1 MYSTQ
6 LLLSYAGG
14 NKEEGSRKSSNLP
27 LIIGVTC
34 GAVVVIAVIIILLV
48 FNCKRSTPGGSNS
61 RVGDAM
67 PNEGSGSKRERYEL
81 KPTDSQE
88 ENIVLVEE
96 KGISNQ
102 GME

>member
-14 NKEEGSRKSSNLP
+14 NKEEGSSKSSNLP

-34 GAVVVIAVIIILLV
+34 GAVVVIAVIIILVV
-48 FNCKRSTPGGSNS
+48 FHCKRSNPVGSNS
-61 RVGDAM
+61 CVGDAM
-67 PNEGSGSKRERYEL
+67 PDEGSGLKRERYEL
-81 KPTDSQE
+81 KPTDSPE

>member
-1 MYSTQ
+1 M
-6 LLLSYAGG
+6 SYAGG
-14 NKEEGSRKSSNLP
+14 NKEEGSSKSSNLP

-34 GAVVVIAVIIILLV
+34 GAVVVIAVIIIFV
-48 FNCKRSTPGGSNS
+48 VSHCKRSNTVGSNS

-67 PNEGSGSKRERYEL
+67 PDEGSGSKRERYEL
-81 KPTDSQE
+81 KPTDSPE

-96 KGISNQ
+96 KGISHQ

>member
-1 MYSTQ
+1 M
-6 LLLSYAGG
+6 SYTDR
-14 NKEEGSRKSSNLP
+14 NKDEGSSKSSNLP

-34 GAVVVIAVIIILLV
+34 GAVVVIAVIIILVV
-48 FNCKRSTPGGSNS
+48 FHCKRSTPGGSNS

-67 PNEGSGSKRERYEL
+67 PDEGSDSKRERYEL
-81 KPTDSQE
+81 KPKDSQE
-88 ENIVLVEE
+88 ENIVFVEE

>member
-1 MYSTQ
+1 M
-6 LLLSYAGG
+6 SYTGG
-14 NKEEGSRKSSNLP
+14 NREEGSSKSSNLP

-34 GAVVVIAVIIILLV
+34 GAVAVIAVVIILVV
-48 FNCKRSTPGGSNS
+48 FHCKRSNPVGSNS

-67 PNEGSGSKRERYEL
+67 PDEGSGSKRERYEL
-81 KPTDSQE
+81 KPTDSPE

>member
-1 MYSTQ
+1 M
-6 LLLSYAGG
+6 
-14 NKEEGSRKSSNLP
+14 
-27 LIIGVTC
+27 
-34 GAVVVIAVIIILLV
+34 VIAVIIIFV
-48 FNCKRSTPGGSNS
+48 VSHCKRSNTVGSNS

-67 PNEGSGSKRERYEL
+67 PDEGSGSKRERYEL
-81 KPTDSQE
+81 KPTDSP

>member
-1 MYSTQ
+1 M
-6 LLLSYAGG
+6 
-14 NKEEGSRKSSNLP
+14 EEGSSESSSLP

-34 GAVVVIAVIIILLV
+34 GAVVVIAVIIILVV
-48 FNCKRSTPGGSNS
+48 FHCKRSTPGGSNS

-67 PNEGSGSKRERYEL
+67 PDEWSGSKRERYEL
-81 KPTDSQE
+81 KPTESRE

-96 KGISNQ
+96 KGICNE